1 MNDEPRNPEDDAM
14 PEGTGNETTEAEE
27 AAADPVEA
35 LAAENAEMKDQIL
48 RTLADM
54 ENLRRRTQKQVKD
67 ASAYAIANFARDM
80 LSVGDNLRRALD
92 SVPEEARAGADEA
105 LKSLLEG
112 MDMTEREML
121 RTLEKHGVSK
131 LDPKGERFDPNFH
144 QAMFEVP
151 NPDVPNQTV
160 VEVVQSGYRIG
171 ERVLRPAMV
180 GVAKGGPKLPKEQPA
195 EAHAETATPH
205 VPETEDVEP
214 GAQVDKTA

>member
-180 GVAKGGPKLPKEQPA
+180 GVAKGGPKLPKEPPA
-195 EAHAETATPH
+195 EANAETATPH